1 MDIEFGIATSD
12 ALDEV
17 VGGFVPEDG
26 LGAMPA
32 PLTAAFAAASGFA
45 GKRDEV
51 LHGADASGRPLT
63 VAGVGAPGEVDAA
76 VLCRAAAILG
86 PSLAHASRA
95 RVVIP
100 TSVARRVG
108 AAVAARAVVEGI
120 ALGTYRFDAH
130 KTHDRPSPLASVRI
144 EIEGVA
150 GTDAGAGI
158 ALGAVVARAVCDAR
172 DLANE
177 TPNRLGAVRLAE
189 IASQVAARE
198 RLNVSIWDEAAIEEG
213 KLGCLLAVNAGSEEP
228 PRVIELEYEPEG
240 ADASTPTVALVGKGI
255 TFDSGGLSLKRPE
268 HMYEMKGDMGGAAAV
283 ISVLGACR
291 ALGVPVRVVGIIAA
305 TDNLPGPT
313 ATKPGEVVTAR
324 NGTTVEI
331 LDTDAEGRLV
341 LADALSLAAERTP
354 AAIVDIATLTGLRTL
369 GTHFTG
375 VMGSAELVPRVLAAF
390 GAAGD
395 LAWPLPLP
403 AVYRKYI
410 DSTVADLRNIGDPDV
425 ADSLLAGLFLREFTA
440 GLPWVHLDIGEAGF
454 SDRDDG
460 PVRKGCT
467 GASVRAL
474 CELLRTWA

>member
-1 MDIEFGIATSD
+1 
-12 ALDEV
+12 
-17 VGGFVPEDG
+17 
-26 LGAMPA
+26 MPA
-32 PLTAAFAAASGFA
+32 PLTASFAAASGFA
-45 GKRDEV
+45 GKADEV
-51 LHGADASGRPLT
+51 LHGADASGRPLLL
-63 VAGVGAPGEVDAA
+63 AGVGALDELDAMG
-76 VLCRAAAILG
+76 LCRAAAILG
-86 PSLAHASRA
+86 PGLAHAARA

-100 TSVARRVG
+100 ASVSERVG
-108 AAVAARAVVEGI
+108 AAGAARAVVEGI

-130 KTHDRPSPLASVRI
+130 KTHDRRRTLASVTI
-144 EIEGVA
+144 ETEVDAVEAADGVA
-150 GTDAGAGI
+150 
-158 ALGAVVARAVCDAR
+158 LGVVVARAVCDAR

-177 TPNRLGAVRLAE
+177 TPLRLGAIRLAE
-189 IASQVAARE
+189 VATEVAARE
-198 RLNVSIWDEAAIEEG
+198 GLRVSVWDEAAIEEG
-213 KLGCLLAVNAGSEEP
+213 KLGCLLAVNAGSHEP
-228 PRVIELEYEPEG
+228 PRVIELEYEPDG
-240 ADASTPTVALVGKGI
+240 ADAATPTVALVGKGI

-291 ALGVPVRVVGIIAA
+291 ALGVAVRVVGIIAA

-354 AAIVDIATLTGLRTL
+354 TAIFDIATLTGLRTL

-375 VMGSAELVPRVLAAF
+375 VMGSEELVPRVLAAF
-390 GAAGD
+390 GAAGE

-403 AVYRKYI
+403 AAYRKYI
-410 DSTVADLRNIGDPDV
+410 DSSVADLRNVGDPDV

-474 CELLRTWA
+474 CELLRTWSSQSEA

>member
-17 VGGFVPEDG
+17 VGGFAPEDG

-100 TSVARRVG
+100 ASVARRVG

-130 KTHDRPSPLASVRI
+130 KTHDRSSPLASVRI
-144 EIEGVA
+144 EIEGAAGTVA

-177 TPNRLGAVRLAE
+177 TPNRLDAVRLAE

-198 RLNVSIWDEAAIEEG
+198 RLHVSIWDEAAIEEG

-228 PRVIELEYEPEG
+228 PRVIELEYEPDG

-291 ALGVPVRVVGIIAA
+291 ALGVSVRVVGIIAA

-390 GAAGD
+390 GAAGEPRVAAAAPRRLPQVHRFD
-395 LAWPLPLP
+395 GGRPAQHRRSRCGRLAAGRAVPPGVHCGP
-403 AVYRKYI
+403 AVGPPRHRRGRI
-410 DSTVADLRNIGDPDV
+410 LGSRRRPRPQGLHRCFG
-425 ADSLLAGLFLREFTA
+425 AG
-440 GLPWVHLDIGEAGF
+440 
-454 SDRDDG
+454 
-460 PVRKGCT
+460 
-467 GASVRAL
+467 AL
-474 CELLRTWA
+474 